1 MSSTRSF
8 GLDLLRTFA
17 IGFVLLAHFAK
28 VFDSIGFWGVEL
40 FFALSGYLIG
50 KIIWENYNSS
60 KTYNIELVTNF
71 WKRRWWRT
79 IPNYY
84 LFLLVMIV
92 FQWFWTKQF
101 TGFET
106 ILKSIF
112 FIQNFIGRE
121 EEFYSVSWSLCIEE
135 WFYLLFPLVLLLLSF
150 LRFSKKVTFT
160 ITLFFFTIAS
170 IIIRCYLIEQ
180 HVGHS
185 LRGITLARIDAIL
198 YGVAASFIINTK
210 NNSKNL
216 SNYMLVV
223 GCILLFYCIK
233 QIHFSNIKYEEIRS
247 GQLFLM
253 LTPLAFSLIMPK
265 VEKLNFSS
273 KHLNWLKVGIQNIS
287 LWSYSIYL
295 SHIPVMFTTYYLT
308 SAIRI
313 NGMGN
318 LVSKLIG
325 LSVTTMVS
333 AFIYKYF
340 EKPLTNKRPQEIKN

>member
-1 MSSTRSF
+1 MISSRSF
-8 GLDLLRTFA
+8 GLDLLRTLA

-50 KIIWENYNSS
+50 KIIWENYNLS
-60 KTYNIELVTNF
+60 KTYNIDLVTNF

-92 FQWFWTKQF
+92 FQWFWSKQF
-101 TGFET
+101 TGGLT

-150 LRFSKKVTFT
+150 FKFSKKVTFT
-160 ITLFFFTIAS
+160 ITLFFF
-170 IIIRCYLIEQ
+170 IIISIFMRYYLIEQ

-185 LRGITLARIDAIL
+185 LRGITLARIDAIV
-198 YGVAASFIINTK
+198 YGVATSFLTNIK
-210 NNSKNL
+210 KGSKSI
-216 SNYMLVV
+216 SNYLFLA
-223 GCILLFYCIK
+223 GCIILFYCVK
-233 QIHFSNIKYEEIRS
+233 QVHFSEIQYEQIRS

-253 LTPLAFSLIMPK
+253 LTPLAFALIMPK
-265 VEKLNFSS
+265 VEKINFTF
-273 KHLNWLKVGIQNIS
+273 KQLNWLKVSILNIS

-308 SAIRI
+308 SNIRI
-313 NGMGN
+313 NGVGN
-318 LVSKLIG
+318 LISKLIG
-325 LSVTTMVS
+325 LLITIVVS

-340 EKPLTNKRPQEIKN
+340 EKPLTNKRPKEIIN

>member
-1 MSSTRSF
+1 MISSRSF
-8 GLDLLRTFA
+8 GLDLLRTLA

-60 KTYNIELVTNF
+60 KTYNIDLVTNF

-79 IPNYY
+79 VPNYY

-92 FQWFWTKQF
+92 FQWFWSKQF
-101 TGFET
+101 TGGLT

-112 FIQNFIGRE
+112 FIQNFIARE

-135 WFYLLFPLVLLLLSF
+135 WFYLLFPLVLLLLTF
-150 LRFSKKVTFT
+150 FNLSKKVTFI
-160 ITLFFFTIAS
+160 ITLFFF
-170 IIIRCYLIEQ
+170 IIISIFMRYYLIEQ

-185 LRGITLARIDAIL
+185 LRGITLARIDAIV
-198 YGVAASFIINTK
+198 YGVAASFLTNIK
-210 NNSKNL
+210 KGSNSF
-216 SNYMLVV
+216 SNYLFLA
-223 GCILLFYCIK
+223 GCIILFYCVK
-233 QIHFSNIKYEEIRS
+233 QVHFSEIQYEQIRS

-253 LTPLAFSLIMPK
+253 LTPLAFALMMPK
-265 VEKLNFSS
+265 VEKINFTF
-273 KHLNWLKVGIQNIS
+273 KQLNWLKVSILNIS

-313 NGMGN
+313 NGVGN
-318 LVSKLIG
+318 LISKLIG
-325 LSVTTMVS
+325 LLITIVVS

-340 EKPLTNKRPQEIKN
+340 EKPLTNKRPKEIIN

>member
-40 FFALSGYLIG
+40 FFALSGFLIG

-60 KTYNIELVTNF
+60 NSYNMNLVTNF

-84 LFLLVMIV
+84 MFLLVMIV
-92 FQWFWTKQF
+92 FQLFWTKQF
-101 TGFET
+101 TSFET

-150 LRFSKKVTFT
+150 LGFSKKITFT
-160 ITLFFFTIAS
+160 ITLFFF
-170 IIIRCYLIEQ
+170 IIISIFIRYYLIEQ

-185 LRGITLARIDAIL
+185 LRGITLARIDAIV
-198 YGVAASFIINTK
+198 YGVAASFIMNTK
-210 NNSKNL
+210 KNSKNL
-216 SNYMLVV
+216 TNFMLVV

-233 QIHFSNIKYEEIRS
+233 QVHFSNIKYEEIRS

-253 LTPLAFSLIMPK
+253 LTPLAFALIIPR
-265 VEKLNFSS
+265 VEKINFTFNRLSC
-273 KHLNWLKVGIQNIS
+273 LKVGIQNIS

-295 SHIPVMFTTYYLT
+295 SHIPVMFTIYYLT

-318 LVSKLIG
+318 LASKLIG
-325 LSVTTMVS
+325 LFITIMIS

-340 EKPLTNKRPQEIKN
+340 EKPLTNKRPKEIIN

>member
-8 GLDLLRTFA
+8 GLDLLRTLA

-40 FFALSGYLIG
+40 FFALSGFLIG
-50 KIIWENYNSS
+50 KIIWINYNSS
-60 KTYNIELVTNF
+60 NSYNMNLVANF

-92 FQWFWTKQF
+92 FQWIWSKQF
-101 TGFET
+101 TSFET

-150 LRFSKKVTFT
+150 LRFPKKITFT
-160 ITLFFFTIAS
+160 ITLFFF
-170 IIIRCYLIEQ
+170 IIISIFIRYYLIEQ
-180 HVGHS
+180 NVGHS
-185 LRGITLARIDAIL
+185 LRGITLARIDAIV
-198 YGVAASFIINTK
+198 YGVAASFIMNTK
-210 NNSKNL
+210 NNIKNL
-216 SNYMLVV
+216 SNFMLVV
-223 GCILLFYCIK
+223 GCILLFYCTK
-233 QIHFSNIKYEEIRS
+233 QVHFSNIKYEEIRS
-247 GQLFLM
+247 GQSFLM
-253 LTPLAFSLIMPK
+253 LTPLAFALIMPK
-265 VEKLNFSS
+265 VEKMNFTL
-273 KHLNWLKVGIQNIS
+273 KHINWLKVSIQNIS

-318 LVSKLIG
+318 LASKLIG
-325 LSVTTMVS
+325 LFITIMVS
-333 AFIYKYF
+333 AVIYKYF
-340 EKPLTNKRPQEIKN
+340 EKPLTNKRPKEIIN

>member
-1 MSSTRSF
+1 MISSRSF
-8 GLDLLRTFA
+8 GLDLLRTLA

-40 FFALSGYLIG
+40 FFALSGFLIG
-50 KIIWENYNSS
+50 KILWGNFQSS
-60 KTYNIELVTNF
+60 KTYNMNLVANF

-79 IPNYY
+79 VPNYY
-84 LFLLVMIV
+84 FFLLVMII
-92 FQWFWTKQF
+92 FQWFWNKQF
-101 TGFET
+101 TGGLT

-150 LRFSKKVTFT
+150 FKFSKKVTFT
-160 ITLFFFTIAS
+160 ITLFFFIIVS
-170 IIIRCYLIEQ
+170 IIIRFYLIEQ

-185 LRGITLARIDAIL
+185 LRGITLARIDAIV
-198 YGVAASFIINTK
+198 YGVAAAFIISTK
-210 NNSKNL
+210 NYSKNL
-216 SNYMLVV
+216 LNYMLMV

-233 QIHFSNIKYEEIRS
+233 QIHFSNINYEEIRS

-253 LTPLAFSLIMPK
+253 LTPLAFALIIPK
-265 VEKLNFSS
+265 VEKMNFTL
-273 KHLNWLKVGIQNIS
+273 KHINWLKVSIQNIS

-308 SAIRI
+308 SAIRLNEI
-313 NGMGN
+313 GN

-325 LSVTTMVS
+325 LLLTIMVS
-333 AFIYKYF
+333 AIIYKYF
-340 EKPLTNKRPQEIKN
+340 EKPLTNKRPKEIKN

>member
-8 GLDLLRTFA
+8 GLDLLRTLA

-28 VFDSIGFWGVEL
+28 VLDSIGFWGVEL
-40 FFALSGYLIG
+40 FFALSGFLIG

-60 KTYNIELVTNF
+60 NSYNMNLVTNF

-79 IPNYY
+79 VPNYY
-84 LFLLVMIV
+84 LFLLIMIV
-92 FQWFWTKQF
+92 FQWSWTKQF
-101 TGFET
+101 TGGLT

-112 FIQNFIGRE
+112 FMQNFIARE

-150 LRFSKKVTFT
+150 LRFSKKITFS
-160 ITLFFFTIAS
+160 ITLFFFIIVS
-170 IIIRCYLIEQ
+170 IIVRYYLIEQ
-180 HVGHS
+180 NVGHS
-185 LRGITLARIDAIL
+185 LRGITLARIDAIV
-198 YGVAASFIINTK
+198 YGVAASFIMNTK

-216 SNYMLVV
+216 SNFMLVV
-223 GCILLFYCIK
+223 GFILLFYCTK
-233 QIHFSNIKYEEIRS
+233 QVHFSNIKYEEIRS

-253 LTPLAFSLIMPK
+253 LTPLAFALIIPK
-265 VEKLNFSS
+265 VEKMNFTFN
-273 KHLNWLKVGIQNIS
+273 HLSWLKVSIQNIS

-318 LVSKLIG
+318 LASKLIG
-325 LSVTTMVS
+325 LLVTIMVS

-340 EKPLTNKRPQEIKN
+340 EKPLTNKRPKEIIN